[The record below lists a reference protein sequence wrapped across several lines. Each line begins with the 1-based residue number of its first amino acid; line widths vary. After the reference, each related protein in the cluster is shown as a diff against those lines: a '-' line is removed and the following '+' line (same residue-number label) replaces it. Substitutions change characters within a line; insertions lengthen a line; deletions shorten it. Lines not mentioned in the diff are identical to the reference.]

1 MSAVTDLWRQL
12 VQRRLWPVAI
22 ALIAALAA
30 VPLILAKEP
39 DPAPA
44 PAAPEALVDD
54 ELARAPIVTL
64 TTSSDG
70 NGRRHVL
77 GRAKNPFAAA
87 KPANDVVTT
96 DKATNPVVQSSPSA
110 SPASGGSG
118 GTATPG
124 ASAPSGTTDP
134 PVTPAPAPKPTPT
147 PKTYSMYEL
156 TVRFGDASGS
166 DRQSLERLQ
175 PLPAAAEPVL
185 IYLGVLKDGKTA
197 VFLVDHGVQA
207 IGDGDCRPSPDECE
221 TIRLRAGDTEFIDVK
236 DEAGAVTAQ
245 YQLDLLKIHLTS
257 TTSAREAKASSK
269 AGQRLLR
276 ARVSDDGPKEYRW
289 DDATGTLEKRPG
301 RVLRGTFGRSA
312 VALP

>member
-96 DKATNPVVQSSPSA
+96 DKATDPVVQSSPSA

-118 GTATPG
+118 GTSTPG

-134 PVTPAPAPKPTPT
+134 PVTPAPAPTPT

-245 YQLDLLKIHLTS
+245 YQLDLLKIHRTS

-301 RVLRGTFGRSA
+301 RALRGTFGRTA